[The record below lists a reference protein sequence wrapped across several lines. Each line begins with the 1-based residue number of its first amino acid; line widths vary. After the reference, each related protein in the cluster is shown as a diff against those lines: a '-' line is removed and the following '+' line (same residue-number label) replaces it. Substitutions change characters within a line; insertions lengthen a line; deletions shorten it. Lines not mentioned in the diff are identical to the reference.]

1 MAIFEV
7 HLRGKPLDEDV
18 NISELVNATDGF
30 TGADIAF
37 CVNEAALLALKEA
50 IHSMGE
56 GEQPSSIT
64 PKLKISRRHLL
75 EAIGKARVPSK
86 EERVM
91 HEQVMDRFS
100 RSAKTEI
107 GALQRLVT

>member
-1 MAIFEV
+1 M
-7 HLRGKPLDEDV
+7 
-18 NISELVNATDGF
+18 NISELVNASEGF

-56 GEQPSSIT
+56 GEQPSNIT
-64 PKLKISRRHLL
+64 PKLKVSRRHLL
-75 EAIGKARVPSK
+75 EAINKARVPSK
-86 EERVM
+86 EERVI

-100 RSAKTEI
+100 RSARTEI
-107 GALQRLVT
+107 SALQKLVS